1 MIICNE
7 VYPFLSFF
15 HSWAGGSPP
24 ETVSF
29 QEGLETSVADKNS
42 QDRRQSG
49 SKDDKKALTMIGD
62 CVVSSEAPLIESKA
76 NKPKTKRKR
85 KFKNV

>member
-15 HSWAGGSPP
+15 HSWAGGSPLK
-24 ETVSF
+24 TVPF
-29 QEGLETSVADKNS
+29 HEGLETSVADKNS

-49 SKDDKKALTMIGD
+49 ARDDKEALTMIGD
-62 CVVSSEAPLIESKA
+62 CVVSSEAPIE